1 MQMNIHAYM
10 HVYVHEHAHAHAVIH
25 TRTVEPVSNVRQPSV
40 YAAYL
45 YDAVMIYA
53 QALDEVLNAGGDK
66 RNGTAIMEQI
76 RGRRFDS

>member
-1 MQMNIHAYM
+1 MHTYAYVRTYWYMNM
-10 HVYVHEHAHAHAVIH
+10 HSHAHTVMH
-25 TRTVEPVSNVRQPSV
+25 TSSLTCFKRQPSV

-53 QALDEVLNAGGDK
+53 QALDEVLKAGGDK